1 LKRVIHANREMMP
14 RINRPRPANLL
25 EGSFAKPAPAAAT
38 VENEVAAKKAKTAQG
53 SPKGNPLE

>member
-1 LKRVIHANREMMP
+1 MMP
-14 RINRPRPANLL
+14 RINRLKPANLL